1 VVDDN
6 ATNRRILVEMLTH
19 WGMRPIA
26 VEGAASALTALRAAH
41 AAGRSF
47 GLMLTDAH
55 MPDTD
60 GFTLAAEVR
69 ATPELRGVTMLMLS
83 SAGRP
88 GDAARCREVG
98 IAAYL
103 TKPVTQS
110 ELLDAIQTARAPEAA
125 PAALVTRHVLRER
138 RQRLHVLLAEDNQVN
153 QTLATRLLERQGH
166 RVAVVGNGHEA
177 LAALERGTFDLVL
190 MDVQMPELDG
200 LEATA
205 AIREREAR
213 VAAGTWTPPVG
224 SSFATRRR
232 MPVIAL
238 TAHAM
243 ESDETKC
250 RAAGMDG
257 FVSKP
262 VKPAEL
268 AAAVQAFGPR
278 EDDGGGPD
286 LSAPLAAC
294 VDPAA
299 ALRTAGG
306 DRALLAE
313 LAAAFV
319 ADCPRRV
326 AELRAALGA
335 QEATR
340 LERAAHALKG
350 AVATFGAA
358 RARELADALET
369 RGRERRLTDAPALA
383 VELERELA
391 EVTSAL
397 ADPGWPGG
405 DGAGLDGPER

>member
-1 VVDDN
+1 
-6 ATNRRILVEMLTH
+6 
-19 WGMRPIA
+19 
-26 VEGAASALTALRAAH
+26 
-41 AAGRSF
+41 
-47 GLMLTDAH
+47 
-55 MPDTD
+55 
-60 GFTLAAEVR
+60 
-69 ATPELRGVTMLMLS
+69 
-83 SAGRP
+83 
-88 GDAARCREVG
+88 
-98 IAAYL
+98 
-103 TKPVTQS
+103 
-110 ELLDAIQTARAPEAA
+110 
-125 PAALVTRHVLRER
+125 
-138 RQRLHVLLAEDNQVN
+138 
-153 QTLATRLLERQGH
+153 
-166 RVAVVGNGHEA
+166 
-177 LAALERGTFDLVL
+177 
-190 MDVQMPELDG
+190 
-200 LEATA
+200 
-205 AIREREAR
+205 
-213 VAAGTWTPPVG
+213 
-224 SSFATRRR
+224 